1 MGILTDV
8 WLATLPI
15 PGLSF
20 ELQEWTQCSK
30 FPVKQNP
37 TAAMLKFDTN
47 PHILTAKC
55 LYKPVR
61 WPPKDWEIL
70 L

>member
-1 MGILTDV
+1 MRALADV
-8 WLATLPI
+8 WLTTLPI

-47 PHILTAKC
+47 PQF
-55 LYKPVR
+55 
-61 WPPKDWEIL
+61 
-70 L
+70 